1 MNIQGLQKLTLLD
14 YPGKTACTIFTGGCN
29 LRCPF
34 CHNAVLVLCPNAE
47 EGHSEEEIIELLRK
61 RRGIL
66 DGIAITGGEPL
77 LQKDILSFMKRLK
90 DEGVSVKLDTN
101 GAYPEKLR
109 EAIDKGLVD
118 FVAMDIKNSKE
129 KYALTTGIQNIDI
142 APFEESVK
150 ILLDGRVDYE
160 FRTTVVNGFHTTQDI
175 ESIAKWIKG
184 AKAYHLQAFKDNFLL
199 GDIHNGEVSE
209 SDMNKMAE
217 IARQYLSNVTIRGI

>member
-34 CHNAVLVLCPNAE
+34 CHNAVLVLCPDAE
-47 EGHSEEEIIELLRK
+47 ESYREEEILDLLRK
-61 RRGIL
+61 RKGIL

-77 LQKDILSFMKRLK
+77 LQKDILSFMKKLK
-90 DEGVSVKLDTN
+90 DEGVLVKLDTN

-109 EAIDKGLVD
+109 EAIDTGLVD

-142 APFEESVK
+142 TPFEESVK
-150 ILLDGRVDYE
+150 LLLENRVDYE
-160 FRTTVVNGFHTTQDI
+160 FRTTVVNGFHTAQDI
-175 ESIAKWIKG
+175 EAIAKWITG

-199 GDIHNGEVSE
+199 GDITDGEVSE

-217 IARQYLSNVTIRGI
+217 IAREYLSNVTIRGI

>member
-34 CHNAVLVLCPNAE
+34 CHNAVLVLCPDAE
-47 EGHSEEEIIELLRK
+47 EGYSEEEIIELLRK
-61 RRGIL
+61 RKGIL

-77 LQKDILSFMKRLK
+77 LQKDLLSFMKKVK
-90 DEGVSVKLDTN
+90 DEGVSIKLDTN

-109 EAIDKGLVD
+109 EAISSGLVD

-142 APFEESVK
+142 TPFEESVK
-150 ILLDGRVDYE
+150 ILLEGKTDYE
-160 FRTTVVNGFHTTQDI
+160 FRTTVVNGFHTPQDI
-175 ESIAKWIKG
+175 EDIAKWIKG
-184 AKAYHLQAFKDNFLL
+184 AKAYHLQAFRDNFLL
-199 GDIHNGEVSE
+199 GDITDGEVSE

-217 IARQYLSNVTIRGI
+217 IARKYLSNVTIRGI

>member
-118 FVAMDIKNSKE
+118 YVAMDIKNSKE

-150 ILLDGRVDYE
+150 ILLENKVDYE
-160 FRTTVVNGFHTTQDI
+160 FRTTVVNGFHETQDI
-175 ESIAKWIKG
+175 EKIAQWIHG

-199 GDIHNGEVSE
+199 GDVSDGEVSE

-217 IARQYLSNVTIRGI
+217 IARKYLSNVTIRGI